1 MKNIP
6 PDSKLIQQIKQLENE
21 VQQYKEQVNISQE
34 SHSLLDQVIGQNTV
48 PTFVLN
54 IDHSIKYWNKAC
66 ERLTGFYAKD
76 FIGTM
81 NQWKAFYPAQR
92 PVMADLILDA
102 TPDSEIVKLY
112 GVGYHRSNLIDGAWE
127 GDGFFPDMKHG
138 GKWLFVTAALLKDG
152 HGNPL
157 GAIETLRD
165 ITELKRMVEGLRDN
179 EQKFHIVADYTYGW
193 EYWID
198 PKGEYVYIS
207 PSCERVTGYEPSEF
221 IQDKS
226 MMIRICHVDD
236 RPIMEN
242 HLKENLDSREV
253 HQFDFRIISHTNE
266 QVWISHICQPVFNSS
281 GKLLGRRAS
290 NHDITERKQAEKSLE
305 ETQER
310 YQALFHRSTY
320 CVYMHDFYGNFI
332 DANQA
337 ALKLLGYTKKELSK
351 LNFTTL
357 LDKEQMHDAIHMTQE
372 IIKTGSQKGT
382 NEYRLKTK
390 NGRTVLIET
399 NGSLIFRDGKPF
411 AIQGVACDITDKKN
425 IEEALRKNEELFRI
439 VADYTYDWECWIDP
453 EGKYLYVSPSCERL
467 TGYKPHDFINNPNI
481 MQKIIHRADR
491 LSMKKHREEESASR
505 DVLFIDF
512 RINSPTGEVHWI
524 SHVCQPVY
532 DNSGCFLGRRISNR
546 DVTESAHLHL

>member
-1 MKNIP
+1 MKNNP
-6 PDSKLIQQIKQLENE
+6 PNSELIQQIEQLENK
-21 VQQYKEQVNISQE
+21 VQQYKEQLNISQK
-34 SHSLLDQVIGQNTV
+34 SHLLLDQVIGQNTV

-54 IDHSIKYWNKAC
+54 TDHTIKYWNKAC
-66 ERLTGFYAKD
+66 DKLTGFSSSEM
-76 FIGTM
+76 IGSK
-81 NQWKAFYPAQR
+81 NQWEAFYPEER

-127 GDGFFPDMKHG
+127 GDGFFPHMKHG

-152 HGNPL
+152 QGNPI

-193 EYWID
+193 EYWVD
-198 PKGEYVYIS
+198 PTGEYIYIS
-207 PSCERVTGYEPSEF
+207 PSCERVTGYDPSEF
-221 IQDKS
+221 IRDRDL
-226 MMIRICHVDD
+226 IRKICHVDD
-236 RPIMEN
+236 RPFLEN
-242 HLKENLDSREV
+242 HLRKDLDSREV
-253 HQFDFRIISHTNE
+253 HQFDFRIISSTNE

-290 NHDITERKQAEKSLE
+290 NHDITERKQTEKSLK

-310 YQALFHRSTY
+310 YQALFQRSPY
-320 CVYMHDFYGNFI
+320 CVYIHDLEGIFI

-337 ALKLLGYTKKELSK
+337 ALDLLGYTKEEISK
-351 LNFTTL
+351 LNFATL
-357 LDKEQMHDAIHMTQE
+357 LDKEQIPVAIRMTQE
-372 IIKTGSQKGT
+372 IINTGSQKGT
-382 NEYRLKTK
+382 NEYSLKTK
-390 NGRTVLIET
+390 DGRFVLIET
-399 NGSLIFRDGKPF
+399 NGGLIFRDGKPY
-411 AIQGVACDITDKKN
+411 AIQGVACDITERKK

-491 LSMKKHREEESASR
+491 PSMKKHREEESASR
-505 DVLFIDF
+505 EVLFIDF

-524 SHVCQPVY
+524 SHVCHPVY
-532 DNSGCFLGRRISNR
+532 DNAGRFLGRRISNR